1 MTHRSIN
8 AFMNQTTKFSFYS
21 RYLKRYIDCLLAVL
35 GLTFLLP
42 FILPIVIFLRFT
54 GEGEIFYLQERM
66 GYRNKPFK
74 IIKFATM
81 LKDSLNLG
89 SKTITV
95 KNDPRITPLGKYL
108 RITKI
113 NELPQIINVIK
124 GDMALVGPR
133 PLLISSFK
141 KYSQDVQNII
151 YQNRPGIT
159 GIGSLVFRDE
169 EKLITAVK
177 NKGKDPLEYYKN
189 YIYPYKGQ
197 LEKWYYNHISFE
209 TDLIILILTFFA
221 VVTKNSDIVYKCFP
235 DLPPKPAEL
244 SENFIQTVL

>member
-1 MTHRSIN
+1 MI
-8 AFMNQTTKFSFYS
+8 
-21 RYLKRYIDCLLAVL
+21 LLR
-35 GLTFLLP
+35 
-42 FILPIVIFLRFT
+42 IT

-66 GYRNKPFK
+66 GYQNKPFK

-133 PLLISSFK
+133 PLLIPSFH
-141 KYSQDVQNII
+141 KYSEEVQKTI

-177 NKGKDPLEYYKN
+177 NTGKDPLKYYKN
-189 YIYPYKGQ
+189 HIYPYKGE
-197 LEKWYYNHISFE
+197 LEQWYYDHVSLK
-209 TDLIILILTFFA
+209 TDMIILILTFW
-221 VVTKNSDIVYKCFP
+221 VVLTKNSNLVYKCFS
-235 DLPPKPAEL
+235 DLPPKPREL
-244 SENFIQTVL
+244 SIYFIQTGL